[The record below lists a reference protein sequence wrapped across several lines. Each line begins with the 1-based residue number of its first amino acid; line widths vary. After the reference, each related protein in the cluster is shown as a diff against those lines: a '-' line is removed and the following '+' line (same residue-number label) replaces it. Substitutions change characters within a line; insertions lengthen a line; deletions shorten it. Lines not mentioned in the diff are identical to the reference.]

1 MTRRAA
7 FMLAAGLIFLPWA
20 WSLAAPDV
28 SAQRGGMF
36 LGSSEDPAIA
46 YTTAPLNNAV
56 SAINERL
63 RDGSAQLTFDGRAG
77 YLRSALRALEIPVE
91 SQVLVFSQTSFQR
104 KRISDT
110 NPRALFFNDR
120 VALGWVRDGEIL
132 EVAAQDAREGMVFYT
147 LDQRAIATPGAP
159 APRSQPEFKR
169 VFTCLAC
176 HMSGDT
182 LGVPG
187 MLMFSTPPPAET
199 AGAGKSVAM
208 DHRSPIEDRWG
219 GWYVTGSS
227 GSVRHLGNQAATID
241 AARPHDLTSV
251 SGLFDGDGYQS
262 MSSDI
267 AALLVLSHQTHMTNL
282 LTRVGWE
289 ARAADPTLHA
299 PFLASPGEESR
310 IAQMMDGIASE
321 VVDYLLFVDEAP
333 LADRVQGSSGFAQK
347 FAAAG
352 PRDRNGRSLHEL
364 DLGRRLMRYPCSY
377 LIYSEAFAA
386 LPPAAKDPI
395 YRRMWTVLSGEE
407 RGTRYQSALS
417 LPIRQQIVEIL
428 RDTKN
433 DLPAYF
439 QQVSR

>member
-1 MTRRAA
+1 
-7 FMLAAGLIFLPWA
+7 
-20 WSLAAPDV
+20 
-28 SAQRGGMF
+28 
-36 LGSSEDPAIA
+36 
-46 YTTAPLNNAV
+46 
-56 SAINERL
+56 
-63 RDGSAQLTFDGRAG
+63 
-77 YLRSALRALEIPVE
+77 
-91 SQVLVFSQTSFQR
+91 VLVFSQTSFQR

-132 EVAAQDAREGMVFYT
+132 EVAAQDAKEGMVFYT
-147 LDQRAIATPGAP
+147 LDQHPVA
-159 APRSQPEFKR
+159 QPEFRR

-187 MLMFSTPPPAET
+187 MLMFSTTPGAET
-199 AGAGKSVAM
+199 GAPARSVAT

-227 GSVRHLGNQAATID
+227 GSVRHRGNQSATID
-241 AARPHDLTSV
+241 ASDASRRHELTSV
-251 SGLFDGDGYQS
+251 NGLFDGDGYPS

-282 LTRVGWE
+282 LTRAGWE
-289 ARAADPTLHA
+289 ARAADPALHA

-310 IAQMMDGIASE
+310 IAQMMNGIASE
-321 VVDYLLFVDEAP
+321 VVDYMLFVDEAP
-333 LADRVQGSSGFAQK
+333 LADRVQGSSGFAQR

-352 PRDRNGRSLHEL
+352 PRDRKGRSLHEL
-364 DLGRRLMRYPCSY
+364 DLGGRLMRYPCSY
-377 LIYSEAFAA
+377 LIYSETFAA
-386 LPPAAKDPI
+386 LPAPAKDAI
-395 YRRMWTVLSGEE
+395 YRRMWSVLSGEE
-407 RGTRYQSALS
+407 RGTRYQSALP
-417 LPIRQQIVEIL
+417 LPSRQQIVEIL

-439 QQVSR
+439 QQASR

>member
-7 FMLAAGLIFLPWA
+7 FILTAGLVFLPWA
-20 WSLAAPDV
+20 WSRAARTAT
-28 SAQRGGMF
+28 AQRGGMF
-36 LGSSEDPAIA
+36 LGSTEDPAIA
-46 YTTAPLNNAV
+46 YATAPLSNAV

-63 RDGSAQLTFDGRAG
+63 RNGRAQLTFDGRAG
-77 YLRSALRALEIPVE
+77 YLRSALSALEIPVE

-132 EVAAQDAREGMVFYT
+132 EVAAQDAKEGMVFYT
-147 LDQRAIATPGAP
+147 LDQRPVA
-159 APRSQPEFKR
+159 QPEFRR

-187 MLMFSTPPPAET
+187 MLMFSTTPPAET
-199 AGAGKSVAM
+199 DGAGKSVAM

-227 GSVRHLGNQAATID
+227 GSVRHRGNQSATID
-241 AARPHDLTSV
+241 ASRAHDLTSV

-267 AALLVLSHQTHMTNL
+267 AALLVMSHQTHMTNL

-289 ARAADPTLHA
+289 ARAADPALHA

-310 IAQMMDGIASE
+310 IAQMMNGIASE
-321 VVDYLLFVDEAP
+321 VVDYMLFVDEAP
-333 LADRVQGSSGFAQK
+333 LADRVQGSSGFAQR
-347 FAAAG
+347 FDATG

-377 LIYSEAFAA
+377 LIYSETFAA
-386 LPPAAKDPI
+386 LPAAAKDPI
-395 YRRMWTVLSGEE
+395 YRRMWTVLSGQE
-407 RGTRYQSALS
+407 RGPRYQSALS

-428 RDTKN
+428 TDTKS

-439 QQVSR
+439 QPVSR

>member
-1 MTRRAA
+1 MTSRAA
-7 FMLAAGLIFLPWA
+7 FIVTAGLGFLVFFPWA
-20 WSLAAPDV
+20 WSRAAPTV
-28 SAQRGGMF
+28 TAQRGGMF
-36 LGSSEDPAIA
+36 LGSAEDPAIA
-46 YTTAPLNNAV
+46 YATAPLSNAV

-63 RDGSAQLTFDGRAG
+63 RNGSAQLTFDGRAG
-77 YLRSALRALEIPVE
+77 YLRSALSALEIPVE

-132 EVAAQDAREGMVFYT
+132 EVAAQDAKEGMVFYT
-147 LDQRAIATPGAP
+147 LDQRPVA
-159 APRSQPEFKR
+159 QPEFRR

-187 MLMFSTPPPAET
+187 MLMFSTTPPAENG
-199 AGAGKSVAM
+199 GAGKSVAM

-219 GWYVTGSS
+219 GWYVTGNS
-227 GSVRHLGNQAATID
+227 GSVRHRGNQSATID
-241 AARPHDLTSV
+241 ASRPHDLTSV
-251 SGLFDGDGYQS
+251 SGLFDADGYQS

-267 AALLVLSHQTHMTNL
+267 AALLVMSHQTHMTNL

-310 IAQMMDGIASE
+310 IAQMMNGIANE

-333 LADRVQGSSGFAQK
+333 LADRVQGSSGFAQR

-377 LIYSEAFAA
+377 LIYSETFAA

-395 YRRMWTVLSGEE
+395 YRRMWSVLSGEE

-417 LPIRQQIVEIL
+417 LPIRQQIVDIL
-428 RDTKN
+428 RDTKS

-439 QQVSR
+439 QHVSR